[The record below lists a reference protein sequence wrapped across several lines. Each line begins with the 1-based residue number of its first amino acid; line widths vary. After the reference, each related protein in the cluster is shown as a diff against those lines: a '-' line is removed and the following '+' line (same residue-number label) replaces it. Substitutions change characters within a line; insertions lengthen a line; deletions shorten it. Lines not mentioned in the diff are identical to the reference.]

1 MNQKRGRNVRRSL
14 KTLIEKLIRHICQD
28 RKEMMGEAD
37 LRFIRANV
45 MYMKTTINKIINYLN
60 MLINTVLH
68 ISKERY

>member
-28 RKEMMGEAD
+28 RKEMMRKAD

-45 MYMKTTINKIINYLN
+45 MYMKNTINKIIYYLN

-68 ISKERY
+68 IYKERY